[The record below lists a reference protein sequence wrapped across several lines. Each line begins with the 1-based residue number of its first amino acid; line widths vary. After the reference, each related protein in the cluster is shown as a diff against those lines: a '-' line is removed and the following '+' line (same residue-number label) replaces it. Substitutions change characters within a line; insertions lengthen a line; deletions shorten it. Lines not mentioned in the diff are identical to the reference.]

1 MSVLGMYLVLL
12 VGLNSNMD
20 FDILDT
26 EFKAEA
32 EEVEEEDDEE
42 EKEGGEVQG
51 QAAGVAKPDHFKKG
65 TAELYTVQ
73 DGEEGSEDAQAIKD
87 DLVSWPPLL
96 FGIAIVGLMWRVLV
110 HG

>member
-1 MSVLGMYLVLL
+1 MYLVLL

-26 EFKAEA
+26 EFEA
-32 EEVEEEDDEE
+32 EQEEEEE
-42 EKEGGEVQG
+42 EEEEEGGEGQG

-87 DLVSWPPLL
+87 DLVRSSIL
-96 FGIAIVGLMWRVLV
+96 RQT
-110 HG
+110 